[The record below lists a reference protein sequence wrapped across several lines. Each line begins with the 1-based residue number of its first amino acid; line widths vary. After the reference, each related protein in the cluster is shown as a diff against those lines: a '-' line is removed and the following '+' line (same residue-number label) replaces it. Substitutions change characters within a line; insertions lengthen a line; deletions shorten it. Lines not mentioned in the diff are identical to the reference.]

1 VKATVDR
8 NFTVNLTIKVSE
20 EEIIPNIIGVLLYL
34 DMGLRSLVAGYDLD
48 DPIDWLYLRF
58 VCKNTLDWPRPPLE
72 IDHDFVYFAIEEDEE
87 KIWQGVAHS
96 LNDVMEAVRS
106 LPTLKSKK
114 LRFNFIKFDR
124 DKHPI
129 VPLMLFDELQSDA
142 DDIPVCASLDFF
154 GELYFGV
161 ESTFGARIKCDGT
174 SRKGSLCEYYSAR
187 YSGEF
192 RLVDKGGDYVDD
204 DELVE
209 LGSYVKWCHGMEPRS
224 SRMNLEHIGIRTLG
238 CTLCGGTNDRS
249 SPGGEMVC
257 DCDSLLVRGAI
268 DLPEDRIPAGG
279 EGCTE
284 HLIYYSPSWFGGIGN
299 NKNIHSSGP
308 EGQKMKNWIIFKKTI
323 EMHNYF

>member
-1 VKATVDR
+1 
-8 NFTVNLTIKVSE
+8 
-20 EEIIPNIIGVLLYL
+20 
-34 DMGLRSLVAGYDLD
+34 MGLRSLVAGYDLD

-58 VCKNTLDWPRPPLE
+58 VCKNTLDWPRPPPE
-72 IDHDFVYFAIEEDEE
+72 IDYDFVYFAIEEDEE

-106 LPTLKSKK
+106 LSTRTSKN

-161 ESTFGARIKCDGT
+161 ESTFGAHNCDGT
-174 SRKGSLCEYYSAR
+174 SRKGSLCEYCSVR